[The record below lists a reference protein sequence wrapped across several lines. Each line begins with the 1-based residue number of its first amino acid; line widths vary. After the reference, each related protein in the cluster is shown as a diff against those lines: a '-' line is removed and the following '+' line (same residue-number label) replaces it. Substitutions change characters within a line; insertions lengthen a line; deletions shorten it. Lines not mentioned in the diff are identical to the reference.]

1 MATTLAQAR
10 LPLRA
15 TNNQPEDHSAYFEMA
30 QPRAVLPSWKEPEQ
44 NVQGDLWSGLPPTK
58 PVNAQAATKS
68 NWTRQQQLKP
78 GEDRTAGISSAQ
90 YESSRFT
97 STGLKIVRDG
107 WGRSF

>member
-1 MATTLAQAR
+1 MDIRYVQVARSVWYLMRKTCVIDAQ
-10 LPLRA
+10 
-15 TNNQPEDHSAYFEMA
+15 A

>member
-1 MATTLAQAR
+1 MLYSQPVATSKDGGLKARAMATTLAQAR

-58 PVNAQAATKS
+58 PVRDTVD
-68 NWTRQQQLKP
+68 
-78 GEDRTAGISSAQ
+78 GEESRLCELHIFSTAPVVL
-90 YESSRFT
+90 FT
-97 STGLKIVRDG
+97 QVFIICR
-107 WGRSF
+107 